1 MNEQNRDLPQAL
13 ITGGGGDLAHA
24 ITEKLKSQG
33 FEVLCPNKSHLDVT
47 NKESVESFFH
57 SQVTTKLELLI
68 NNAGLKEDSPMLN
81 MSKDSWDRVMDV
93 NLKGSFTCS
102 KFALKFFLKNR
113 YGHII
118 NMGSYS
124 ALSGPS
130 GQTNYAASK
139 AGLIGM
145 TKSLAA
151 ETGKRNVRVNCVLPG
166 WIETKFTANVNEVV
180 KNKALNEHVLNR
192 FNDKKS
198 VAEFIYFLHR
208 QMENVSGQVFQLDSR
223 VGRWI

>member
-1 MNEQNRDLPQAL
+1 MKDQDKDLPQAL
-13 ITGGGGDLAHA
+13 ITGGGGELAQA
-24 ITEKLKSQG
+24 ITEKLQSQG
-33 FEVLCPNKSHLDVT
+33 FEVLCPHKSHLDVT
-47 NKESVESFFH
+47 NRESVESFFH

-68 NNAGLKEDSPMLN
+68 NNAGLKEDCSMLN
-81 MSKDSWDRVMDV
+81 MSQGSWDRVMDV
-93 NLKGSFTCS
+93 NLTGSFSCS
-102 KFALKFFLKNR
+102 KLALKLFLKNR

-166 WIETKFTANVNEVV
+166 WIETKFTADVDEVV
-180 KNKALNEHVLNR
+180 KNNALNEHVLNR

-198 VAEFIYFLHR
+198 VAEFIQFLH
-208 QMENVSGQVFQLDSR
+208 QKMGNVSGQVFQLDSR
-223 VGRWI
+223 LSRWM

>member
-1 MNEQNRDLPQAL
+1 
-13 ITGGGGDLAHA
+13 
-24 ITEKLKSQG
+24 
-33 FEVLCPNKSHLDVT
+33 
-47 NKESVESFFH
+47 
-57 SQVTTKLELLI
+57 
-68 NNAGLKEDSPMLN
+68 
-81 MSKDSWDRVMDV
+81 
-93 NLKGSFTCS
+93 
-102 KFALKFFLKNR
+102 
-113 YGHII
+113 
-118 NMGSYS
+118 MGSYS

-130 GQTNYAASK
+130 GQTNYASSK